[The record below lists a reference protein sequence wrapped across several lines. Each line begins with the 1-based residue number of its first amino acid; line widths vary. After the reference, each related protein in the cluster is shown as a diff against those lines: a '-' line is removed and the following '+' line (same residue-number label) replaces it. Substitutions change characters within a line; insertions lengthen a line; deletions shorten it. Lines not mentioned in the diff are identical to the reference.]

1 MLLSS
6 PKLPND
12 ISCGRHK
19 QIKQCE
25 HCSCPKGCSHVCLCS
40 TLSTIRPVSPT
51 RHYQTSNGSR
61 YCCMQMEQKLSLS
74 VKHTLCIT
82 HGRQHFVACCAC
94 RMELKL
100 SMDIKALR
108 GPLYVWLPPPPGD
121 RMWFSFLEAPQLQV
135 TASPL
140 VGLILNKVLR
150 YISHGRATS
159 HVTSH

>member
-1 MLLSS
+1 ML
-6 PKLPND
+6 N
-12 ISCGRHK
+12 I
-19 QIKQCE
+19 E
-25 HCSCPKGCSHVCLCS
+25 HHQTCQS
-40 TLSTIRPVSPT
+40 
-51 RHYQTSNGSR
+51 YQTLPDIQWLQILLHANGAEVESKR
-61 YCCMQMEQKLSLS
+61 QAHFMY
-74 VKHTLCIT
+74 HTFN

-150 YISHGRATS
+150 YVSHGRATN